1 MNDVTRLM
9 TNNTVS
15 SLTIYTGGTG
25 VSLGKSTPVDVAGE
39 AVLTGGTGGSLAHTH
54 PNKFILD
61 GLDVNSEDL
70 LKYYTNDLNI
80 PLTQEDW

>member
-1 MNDVTRLM
+1 MANVTRMM

-15 SLTIYTGGTG
+15 DLTIYTGGSG
-25 VSLGKSTPVDVAGE
+25 VSLGKSTPVSSAGI
-39 AVLTGGTGGSLAHTH
+39 AAITGGATSHTH